1 MADFRIWSDEFPAN
15 GFMTR
20 AQEFDQ
26 QAFGGS
32 GENISPAL
40 QWEDPPAETRSLALT
55 VYDPD
60 APTGS
65 GFWHWIVVNIP
76 PDVRSLP
83 RNAGKA
89 DGSLLPQGALQL
101 HNDYG
106 TVGFGGAAL
115 WLVLAGSGGSGR
127 FIRPTPTAL
136 HHAVMAAAMTWML
149 TALPGGTQ
157 MRSSMPA
164 HGATAEMTTA
174 ASLPFSV
181 LAVTGLIAAYCAVA
195 SIPWLGRAVGPG
207 PRLTDRAAAGQALM
221 SAGMAA
227 MLIAML

>member
-1 MADFRIWSDEFPAN
+1 MI
-15 GFMTR
+15 
-20 AQEFDQ
+20 
-26 QAFGGS
+26 
-32 GENISPAL
+32 
-40 QWEDPPAETRSLALT
+40 
-55 VYDPD
+55 
-60 APTGS
+60 
-65 GFWHWIVVNIP
+65 
-76 PDVRSLP
+76 
-83 RNAGKA
+83 
-89 DGSLLPQGALQL
+89 GSLTIRWLLTGVFLAASLCVGLVRRSDRPVAMLCVLMCAAMIVMAWRPEPAAATWAQA
-101 HNDYG
+101 
-106 TVGFGGAAL
+106 TGFGGAAL

-136 HHAVMAAAMTWML
+136 HHALMAAAMIWML
-149 TALPGGTQ
+149 TALSGGTQ

-164 HGATAEMTTA
+164 HVAMAETSTA

-195 SIPWLGRAVGPG
+195 SIPWLARAVGPG

>member
-15 GFMTR
+15 GFMTH

-32 GENISPAL
+32 GENVSPAL
-40 QWEDPPAETRSLALT
+40 QWEDPPADTRSLALT

-76 PDVRSLP
+76 PDVRALP

-101 HNDYG
+101 RNDYG
-106 TVGFGGAAL
+106 TVGFGGAAPPR
-115 WLVLAGSGGSGR
+115 GDKPHR
-127 FIRPTPTAL
+127 YIFRIHAL
-136 HHAVMAAAMTWML
+136 
-149 TALPGGTQ
+149 
-157 MRSSMPA
+157 S
-164 HGATAEMTTA
+164 AE
-174 ASLPFSV
+174 SLPLDGNV
-181 LAVTGLIAAYCAVA
+181 TNAVARFMTHLNEIDSATYTGLYE
-195 SIPWLGRAVGPG
+195 LK
-207 PRLTDRAAAGQALM
+207 
-221 SAGMAA
+221 
-227 MLIAML
+227 